1 LKRWPQLSN
10 DALVTCFEGENGDAR
25 IPVMIRTAFIL
36 PDRARWTGGYQYFV
50 NLFRALSRYGRKRVR
65 PVVFVPDECPTD
77 VLEPLQGDIAEVVRF
92 ATNEIRSP
100 LSATLLTGVDR
111 RALSSYRKHDVQ
123 VVFESATWH
132 GWRFPLPLI
141 AWLPDFQ
148 HRRLSGMFGWRAWL
162 HRELGFHAQVSF
174 ASAVM
179 LSSESARSD
188 CEELYPR
195 SLGRTEVIPFAV
207 EPGEE
212 AFRVSETEVR
222 SRYELAA
229 PYFYLPNQ
237 YWRHKNHVVI
247 IEALRILR
255 DRNVSVMVVA
265 SGSSVDPRHPRLF
278 DELVEHARGLG
289 LSDAFRFLRFVP
301 RADLYALMRG
311 SVAVVNPSLFE
322 GWSTTVE
329 EAKAIGVPLVLSD
342 IAVHREQTGGNALYF
357 DPHSAKQAAVA
368 LGEAFEQA
376 RGSSSTEPR
385 AQAQARNAERLK
397 KYAFQFEDLV
407 DRLAR

>member
-1 LKRWPQLSN
+1 
-10 DALVTCFEGENGDAR
+10 
-25 IPVMIRTAFIL
+25 MIRTAFIL
-36 PDRARWTGGYQYFV
+36 PDRARWTGGYQYFI
-50 NLFRALSRYGRKRVR
+50 NLFRTLSRHGRQRVR
-65 PVVFVPDECPTD
+65 PVVFVSNEYPADA
-77 VLEPLQGDIAEVVRF
+77 LEPLQHDIAEVVRF
-92 ATNEIRSP
+92 EVDEFRSP
-100 LSATLLTGVDR
+100 VLATSLTGVDQ
-111 RALSSYRKHDVQ
+111 RALSQYRKHDVR

-132 GWRFPLPLI
+132 GWRFPLPVI

-148 HRRLSGMFGWRAWL
+148 HRRLGGMFGWSAWL
-162 HRELGFHAQVSF
+162 RRELGFRAQVAC

-188 CEELYPR
+188 CEALYPK
-195 SLGRTEVIPFAV
+195 SLGRTDVIPFAV

-222 SRYELAA
+222 MRYELAG

-237 YWRHKNHVVI
+237 FWRHKNHAVM

-255 DRNVSVMVVA
+255 TRDPSAMLVA
-265 SGSSVDPRHPRLF
+265 SGSSVDPRHPGLF
-278 DELVEHARGLG
+278 DELVQRANSLD
-289 LSDAFRFLRFVP
+289 LSEAFRFLRLVP

-342 IAVHREQTGGNALYF
+342 LAVHREQTDGSAWYF
-357 DPHSAKQAAVA
+357 DPHSAQQAAAA
-368 LGEAFEQA
+368 LAEALAQDRN
-376 RGSSSTEPR
+376 RGDADASAR
-385 AQAQARNAERLK
+385 AQVRNAERLK
-397 KYAFQFEDLV
+397 TYAYQVEDLIE
-407 DRLAR
+407 RLAR